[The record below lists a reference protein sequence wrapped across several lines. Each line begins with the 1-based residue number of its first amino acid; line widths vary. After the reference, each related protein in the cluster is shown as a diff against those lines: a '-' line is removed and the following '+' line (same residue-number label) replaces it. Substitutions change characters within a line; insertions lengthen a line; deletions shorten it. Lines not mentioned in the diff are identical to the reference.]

1 MSIGGRIFAGMYDR
15 MMAGTEQGGLAEQR
29 DALLASAT
37 GSVLEIGA
45 GTGANLSRYGSAVTS
60 LTLIEPEGPMRK
72 RLERL
77 AQSAAPDATVLAAP
91 AEDIPFDDDTFDVV
105 VSTLVLCTVAD
116 QPRTLRE
123 IRRVLRR
130 DGALLFIEHV
140 RADEPKLAKRQDR
153 MNGINRIVA
162 HGCNCN
168 RRTVDGIEAAGF
180 TVTEL
185 EHSALAKAPAFVRP
199 LVIGRAH
206 ARVDAP
212 VSDPIR

>member
-15 MMAGTEQGGLAEQR
+15 MMAGSEQGGLAEQR

-123 IRRVLRR
+123 IRRVLRP
-130 DGALLFIEHV
+130 DGTLLFIEHV

-168 RRTVDGIEAAGF
+168 RRTVEGIEAAGF
-180 TVTEL
+180 SVTEL
-185 EHSALAKAPAFVRP
+185 EHSTLAKTPTFVRP
-199 LVIGRAH
+199 LVIGRAQS
-206 ARVDAP
+206 RVDAP
-212 VSDPIR
+212 VAERIR